1 MSPTSYRTALLRDTL
16 IKEKKWLGCKDSNLG
31 MPGPKPGALPLG
43 DTPNKQQIYKYKI
56 KRSIIQKL
64 FKKVKLKRYNF
75 IMENG
80 FDPLIYQRYLKK
92 KETFLLFKKIA
103 QVSAF
108 KNLKLQLKRREAIK
122 RYVSQALGDLKKGF
136 RYAKIENQILKIYFT
151 HPSYLKAF
159 KIEEDH
165 YTKNLK
171 AHFKETQKTLKALNH
186 PFEFKII
193 QASVKKRAY
202 EKPVGKKENPPK
214 SVNVNCEGL
223 SDFTKK
229 QFLKLKRACNDNTPR
244 TPPQS

>member
-1 MSPTSYRTALLRDTL
+1 MPYRLATPQN
-16 IKEKKWLGCKDSNLG
+16 KE
-31 MPGPKPGALPLG
+31 
-43 DTPNKQQIYKYKI
+43 
-56 KRSIIQKL
+56 SIIQKL

-80 FDPLIYQRYLKK
+80 FDPIIYQRYLKK

-103 QVSAF
+103 QTSAL

-122 RYVSQALGDLKKGF
+122 RYVSQALGDLKSGF
-136 RYAKIENQILKIYFT
+136 RYAKVEHQILKIYFT

-159 KIEEDH
+159 KIEEDY

-171 AHFKETQKTLKALNH
+171 AHFLETKKTLEALNY
-186 PFEFKII
+186 PFDFKII
-193 QASVKKRAY
+193 QASVRKRAY
-202 EKPVGKKENPPK
+202 QKPVVKKEKPPKKPV
-214 SVNVNCEGL
+214 SINVNCEGL

-244 TPPQS
+244 TPP

>member
-1 MSPTSYRTALLRDTL
+1 MAGVQGFEPRNARTKTWCLTAWRH
-16 IKEKKWLGCKDSNLG
+16 
-31 MPGPKPGALPLG
+31 
-43 DTPNKQQIYKYKI
+43 PNNKS

-64 FKKVKLKRYNF
+64 FKKVKLKRYNS

-80 FDPLIYQRYLKK
+80 FDPLIYKRYLKK

-103 QVSAF
+103 QTSAF

-151 HPSYLKAF
+151 HPSFLKAF
-159 KIEEDH
+159 KIEEAY
-165 YTKNLK
+165 YTNRLK
-171 AHFKETQKTLKALNH
+171 THFTETQKILKALNY
-186 PFEFKII
+186 PLDFKAI
-193 QASVKKRAY
+193 QASVRKRAY
-202 EKPVGKKENPPK
+202 HKPVVKKEKPPK
-214 SVNVNCEGL
+214 IVDVNCEGL

>member
-1 MSPTSYRTALLRDTL
+1 
-16 IKEKKWLGCKDSNLG
+16 

-43 DTPNKQQIYKYKI
+43 DTPTN

-92 KETFLLFKKIA
+92 KETFLLFKRIG
-103 QVSAF
+103 QMSAF
-108 KNLKLQLKRREAIK
+108 KNLKLQLKRREVIK

-136 RYAKIENQILKIYFT
+136 RYAKIEHKILKIYFT
-151 HPSYLKAF
+151 HPSFLKAF
-159 KIEEDH
+159 KIEEDY

-171 AHFKETQKTLKALNH
+171 AHFLETKKTLKALNY
-186 PFEFKII
+186 PFDFTSI

-202 EKPVGKKENPPK
+202 QKPVVKKEKPPKKPV
-214 SVNVNCEGL
+214 SINVNCEGL

-229 QFLKLKRACNDNTPR
+229 QFSKLKHACNDNTPH
-244 TPPQS
+244 TPP

>member
-1 MSPTSYRTALLRDTL
+1 MPYRLA
-16 IKEKKWLGCKDSNLG
+16 
-31 MPGPKPGALPLG
+31 
-43 DTPNKQQIYKYKI
+43 TPQQN

-80 FDPLIYQRYLKK
+80 FDPLIYKRYLKK
-92 KETFLLFKKIA
+92 KETFLLFKKIG
-103 QVSAF
+103 QMSAF
-108 KNLKLQLKRREAIK
+108 KNLKLQLKRREVINH
-122 RYVSQALGDLKKGF
+122 YVAGILGDLKIGF
-136 RYAKIENQILKIYFT
+136 RYAKIEHQILKIYFT

-159 KIEEDH
+159 ETEKDH

-171 AHFKETQKTLKALNH
+171 AHFLETKKTLKALNY
-186 PFEFKII
+186 PFDFKAI

-202 EKPVGKKENPPK
+202 QKPVVKKEKPPKKPV
-214 SVNVNCEGL
+214 SINVNCEGL

-229 QFLKLKRACNDNTPR
+229 QFSKLKRACNDNTPR

>member
-1 MSPTSYRTALLRDTL
+1 
-16 IKEKKWLGCKDSNLG
+16 
-31 MPGPKPGALPLG
+31 
-43 DTPNKQQIYKYKI
+43 
-56 KRSIIQKL
+56 
-64 FKKVKLKRYNF
+64 
-75 IMENG
+75 MENG
-80 FDPLIYQRYLKK
+80 FDPLIYRRYLKK

-103 QVSAF
+103 QNSAF

-122 RYVSQALGDLKKGF
+122 RCISQALGDLKHGF
-136 RYAKIENQILKIYFT
+136 RYAKIEHQILKIYFT

-159 KIEEDH
+159 KMEEDY

-171 AHFKETQKTLKALNH
+171 AHFVEAQKILKALDY
-186 PFEFKII
+186 PFDFKAI

-202 EKPVGKKENPPK
+202 QKPVIKKENPPK
-214 SVNVNCEGL
+214 SVDVNCEGL

>member
-1 MSPTSYRTALLRDTL
+1 
-16 IKEKKWLGCKDSNLG
+16 
-31 MPGPKPGALPLG
+31 
-43 DTPNKQQIYKYKI
+43 
-56 KRSIIQKL
+56 
-64 FKKVKLKRYNF
+64 
-75 IMENG
+75 MENG
-80 FDPLIYQRYLKK
+80 FDPLIYKRYLKK

-103 QVSAF
+103 QMSAF
-108 KNLKLQLKRREAIK
+108 KNLKLQLKQRVVINRH
-122 RYVSQALGDLKKGF
+122 VSQALGDLKKGF

-165 YTKNLK
+165 YTNTLK
-171 AHFKETQKTLKALNH
+171 ARFKETQRILKALNY
-186 PFEFKII
+186 PFDFKTI

-202 EKPVGKKENPPK
+202 QKPVVKKENPPK
-214 SVNVNCEGL
+214 SVDVNCEGL

>member
-1 MSPTSYRTALLRDTL
+1 
-16 IKEKKWLGCKDSNLG
+16 

-43 DTPNKQQIYKYKI
+43 DTPKTKK
-56 KRSIIQKL
+56 SIIQKL
-64 FKKVKLKRYNF
+64 FKKVKLKRYNS

-80 FDPLIYQRYLKK
+80 FDPLIYKRYLKK

-103 QVSAF
+103 QASAF
-108 KNLKLQLKRREAIK
+108 KNLKLQLKQREAIK
-122 RYVSQALGDLKKGF
+122 RSVSQALGDLKSGF
-136 RYAKIENQILKIYFT
+136 RYAKIEHQILKIYFT

-159 KIEEDH
+159 KIEEDY
-165 YTKNLK
+165 YTNHLK
-171 AHFKETQKTLKALNH
+171 AHFKEAQKILKALNY
-186 PFEFKII
+186 PFDFKII
-193 QASVKKRAY
+193 QAGVKKRPY
-202 EKPVGKKENPPK
+202 QKPVIKKEKPPK

>member
-1 MSPTSYRTALLRDTL
+1 
-16 IKEKKWLGCKDSNLG
+16 
-31 MPGPKPGALPLG
+31 
-43 DTPNKQQIYKYKI
+43 
-56 KRSIIQKL
+56 
-64 FKKVKLKRYNF
+64 
-75 IMENG
+75 MENG
-80 FDPLIYQRYLKK
+80 FDPLIYKRYLKK

-103 QVSAF
+103 QNSAF
-108 KNLKLQLKRREAIK
+108 KNLKLQLKRREAINCH
-122 RYVSQALGDLKKGF
+122 VSQALGDLKKGF

-165 YTKNLK
+165 YTNTLK
-171 AHFKETQKTLKALNH
+171 ARFKETQKTLKALNH
-186 PFEFKII
+186 PFDFKTI

-202 EKPVGKKENPPK
+202 QKPVIKKENPPK
-214 SVNVNCEGL
+214 SVDVNCEGL

>member
-1 MSPTSYRTALLRDTL
+1 MPYRLA
-16 IKEKKWLGCKDSNLG
+16 
-31 MPGPKPGALPLG
+31 
-43 DTPNKQQIYKYKI
+43 TPQQNK
-56 KRSIIQKL
+56 RNIIQKL

-75 IMENG
+75 IMENN
-80 FDPLIYQRYLKK
+80 FDPLIYKRYLKK

-108 KNLKLQLKRREAIK
+108 KNLKLQLKQRVVIN

-151 HPSYLKAF
+151 HPSFLKAF
-159 KIEEDH
+159 ETEKDY

-171 AHFKETQKTLKALNH
+171 AHFLETKKTLKALNCH
-186 PFEFKII
+186 FDFKTI
-193 QASVKKRAY
+193 QASVKKSPY
-202 EKPVGKKENPPK
+202 QKPVEKKEKPPK
-214 SVNVNCEGL
+214 SVDVNCEGL

>member
-1 MSPTSYRTALLRDTL
+1 
-16 IKEKKWLGCKDSNLG
+16 
-31 MPGPKPGALPLG
+31 
-43 DTPNKQQIYKYKI
+43 
-56 KRSIIQKL
+56 
-64 FKKVKLKRYNF
+64 
-75 IMENG
+75 MENG
-80 FDPLIYQRYLKK
+80 FDPLIYKRYLKK

-103 QVSAF
+103 QNSAF
-108 KNLKLQLKRREAIK
+108 KNLKLQLKRREAIE
-122 RYVSQALGDLKKGF
+122 RCVSQALGDLKKGF

-165 YTKNLK
+165 YTNTLK
-171 AHFKETQKTLKALNH
+171 ASFKETQKTLKALNH
-186 PFEFKII
+186 PFDFKTI

-202 EKPVGKKENPPK
+202 QKPVLKKENPPK
-214 SVNVNCEGL
+214 KPVSVDVNCEGL